1 MWGLWLA
8 TGTMVR
14 DFLPITSSMQTRIAV
29 LRIRML
35 CDTGRAHMDGWN
47 MSDVT
52 ATLYI
57 HNYRISTYTVKLS
70 SLYAV
75 LGVSFNG
82 KGFFLNTYLV

>member
-1 MWGLWLA
+1 
-8 TGTMVR
+8 
-14 DFLPITSSMQTRIAV
+14 
-29 LRIRML
+29 
-35 CDTGRAHMDGWN
+35 

-70 SLYAV
+70 CLYAV